1 MPLPWL
7 TAWGV
12 NGENKINV
20 MSIQTIGSRS
30 LASSF
35 TVTVLDVGEM
45 GLEILMPSSTGIH
58 VRNSGSSDRDSTFC
72 PNVYPPSTI

>member
-12 NGENKINV
+12 NGESKINV
-20 MSIQTIGSRS
+20 MSIRTIGARS
-30 LASSF
+30 PASSF

-45 GLEILMPSSTGIH
+45 DLEILMPSNTGIH
-58 VRNSGSSDRDSTFC
+58 VSVVLVKCLYF
-72 PNVYPPSTI
+72 